1 MPSAAEAPADD
12 RLSED
17 RLYDV
22 AIVGAGPAGANAALH
37 LARAGARVVLVEKH
51 VLPRDKTCG
60 GGLVWR
66 AWRELPAGLELP
78 IEHVCRVAEANLA
91 SHGLAFRVERTE
103 PIVSMTMRAEFD
115 HALVRAACAAGA
127 ELRTE
132 CTVTALETRA
142 DRVVLATSAGS
153 VEARWVVAA
162 DGVLGKTAAL
172 AGWTDTLASIPALEA
187 EVRVAPDVYARFAA
201 SARFDLDALPRGYG
215 WVFPKRE
222 HLSCGVGAFA
232 RGRVKLHE
240 ALDVYL
246 ARLGIVPVEPPVVHG
261 YVIPVRPRR
270 VLARGRVLLVGD
282 AAGLADPLTAEGISI
297 ALCSG
302 KIAAEAISAGAISTG
317 GGDAALVRRTHTRR
331 TRREIVRDLALAR
344 RLAYLLYERPALGRA
359 LLRRRGQVFAEALVL
374 VVTGERTYR
383 DLLLSPRSYWKLWRK
398 PGAETA
404 ARV

>member
-1 MPSAAEAPADD
+1 MSSDPAAPADARQHDSGPRDD
-12 RLSED
+12 RVH
-17 RLYDV
+17 DV

-37 LARAGARVVLVEKH
+37 LARSGARVVLLEKH
-51 VLPRDKTCG
+51 ALPRDKTCG
-60 GGLVWR
+60 GGLVRR
-66 AWRELPAGLELP
+66 AWRELPSSLELP

-91 SHGLAFRVERTE
+91 SHGLWFRVERAE
-103 PIVSMTMRAEFD
+103 PIVSMAMRAEFD

-132 CTVTALETRA
+132 CSVSALESRA
-142 DRVVLATSAGS
+142 DQVVLQTSSGS
-153 VEARWVVAA
+153 VRARFVVAA

-215 WVFPKRE
+215 WVFPKRD

-246 ARLGIVPVEPPVVHG
+246 ARLGITPVEAPAVHG

-302 KIAAEAISAGAISTG
+302 RLAAEVIRAGA
-317 GGDAALVRRTHTRR
+317 GDASLVRRTYTRR
-331 TRREIVRDLALAR
+331 ARREIVRELALAR

-359 LLRRRGQVFAEALVL
+359 LLRKRGQVFAEALVA

-383 DLLLSPRSYWKLWRK
+383 ELLLSPRSYWKLWRT
-398 PGAETA
+398 PRAGEP
-404 ARV
+404 ARG